1 MKSSLLAGAAWAT
14 SVALGCSCGGLSVN
28 QAKKDAEVVFR
39 GTITDISAGKV
50 VFRVDRVWKG
60 NVGRTFDMPEFI
72 EGAACLGFHGWMLKA
87 GNDLLVYA
95 SRLHRSSDDEDYFTS
110 ICTRTNLSSDAGED
124 FKKLGKGK
132 PPRP

>member
-1 MKSSLLAGAAWAT
+1 MKSALLVCTAWSASL
-14 SVALGCSCGGLSVN
+14 ALGCDCASLTVN
-28 QAKKDAEVVFR
+28 EAKKYAEVVFR

-60 NVGRTFDMPEFI
+60 DVGRTFDMPEFI

-95 SRLHRSSDDEDYFTS
+95 GRLHRSSNDEDYFTS

-124 FKKLGKGK
+124 FSKLGKGK